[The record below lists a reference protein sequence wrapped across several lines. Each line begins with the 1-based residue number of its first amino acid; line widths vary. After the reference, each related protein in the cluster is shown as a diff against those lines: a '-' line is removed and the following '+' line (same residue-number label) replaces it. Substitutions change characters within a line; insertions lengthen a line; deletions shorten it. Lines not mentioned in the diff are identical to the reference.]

1 VRTDVLRVLLTNDDG
16 IRADGLRVLA
26 EHLAAHSSVLV
37 VAPDRPNSATSHS
50 ITLHKPLRLDEE
62 PGLAAA
68 PSGPGSLNAYSCS
81 GTPSDCVML
90 GALQVAANAPPHLVI
105 SGMNDGMNVAQ
116 DLTYSGTVG
125 GALEGAVLGIPSMSV
140 SLVGTASMSF
150 ADAAAVVDLLL
161 SLLLF
166 NRLFPWHDSLAGR
179 LRHRVDDQAHPLR
192 WAVPQVDA
200 GSGEEHYPEDGH
212 ALEQQLGT
220 APCFNVNIP
229 DVPLDQLRGLA
240 WTRAGRREYSDI
252 VKRTLDPRGRPYY
265 WIAGEKL
272 LDDEE
277 PGTDVHAIKHGLVS
291 VTPITY
297 DLTSVSDLARLV
309 AGRGNALHAGQVRSP
324 E

>member
-1 VRTDVLRVLLTNDDG
+1 MLRVLLTNDDG
-16 IRADGLRVLA
+16 IRADGLRELA
-26 EHLAAHSSVLV
+26 VRLAAHSSVLV

-62 PGLAAA
+62 PAFAEM
-68 PSGPGSLNAYSCS
+68 PPGPGSLTAYSCS
-81 GTPSDCVML
+81 GTPSDCIML
-90 GALQVAANAPPHLVI
+90 GALQVAVSTPPHLVI

-116 DLTYSGTVG
+116 DLSYSGTVG
-125 GALEGAVLGIPSMSV
+125 GALEGAVLGIASMSV

-150 ADAAAVVDLLL
+150 HDAATVVDLLL

-166 NRLFPWHDSLAGR
+166 NRLFPWHHRLAHSLDQR
-179 LRHRVDDQAHPLR
+179 TDDQTHPLR

-212 ALEQQLGT
+212 ALEQELGT
-220 APCFNVNIP
+220 APCFNVNVP
-229 DVPLDQLRGLA
+229 DVALDQLRGLA

-252 VKRTLDPRGRPYY
+252 VKRTVDPRGRPYY

-277 PGTDVHAIKHGLVS
+277 PGTDVHALKSGLVS

-309 AGRGNALHAGQVRSP
+309 AGRGNALHASEVRSP